1 VSRDAARSR
10 EAILDAAERMF
21 AERGFGAV
29 TLQQIGEAAG
39 LSRGTP
45 GYFFGSKEKL
55 YRAVLARVR
64 AARDEAV
71 REALAPLRDWA
82 EKDPAPSP
90 RRRRAALAAALDAGI
105 DGYLRFLQERPS
117 FARLVAWE
125 SLHGGKRLEGGA
137 DDAGAIAHTLRG
149 VHARRGELGLRD
161 FDPVLVSIAF
171 VSLCFLPVAHAAT
184 FARMS
189 DINTATPEF
198 GEAYR
203 AQVLDSILHSLTG

>member
-1 VSRDAARSR
+1 MSRDAARSR
-10 EAILDAAERMF
+10 EAILAAAERMF
-21 AERGFGAV
+21 AERGFAAV

-55 YRAVLARVR
+55 YSAVLARVR

-71 REALAPLRDWA
+71 TTAFAPLREWA
-82 EKDPAPSP
+82 EDPAASK
-90 RRRRAALAAALDAGI
+90 RHRAGLAQALDAGI
-105 DGYLRFLQERPS
+105 DGYWRFLNERPS
-117 FARLVAWE
+117 FARLIAWE
-125 SLHGGKRLEGGA
+125 SLHGGKRLTGGA
-137 DDAGAIAHTLRG
+137 DDAGAVADTLRA
-149 VHARRGELGLRD
+149 VHARRAKLGLRD

-184 FARMS
+184 FASMS

-198 GEAYR
+198 WEPYR
-203 AQVLDSILHSLTG
+203 AQILDSILHSLTG